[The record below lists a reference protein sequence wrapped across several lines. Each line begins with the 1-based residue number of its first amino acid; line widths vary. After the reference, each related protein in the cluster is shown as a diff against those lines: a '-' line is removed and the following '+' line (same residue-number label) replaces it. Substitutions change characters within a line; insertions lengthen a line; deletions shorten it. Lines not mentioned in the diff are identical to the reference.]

1 MSEHSDSFLFL
12 HPATFFRA
20 QFFIAY
26 EYTMTNPQIAFE
38 LNSNGMTGTVFL
50 EIVGLKNS
58 ECSPFPCNEDRT
70 CGLSGCFPSGNLL
83 VAFEELKKVLA
94 AEYGSRVETK
104 LTLIDKETP
113 EYIRTIIESEFPP
126 LPMVLVN
133 GRITRIGRI
142 SLERIKKEIEKE
154 L

>member
-1 MSEHSDSFLFL
+1 
-12 HPATFFRA
+12 
-20 QFFIAY
+20 
-26 EYTMTNPQIAFE
+26 MTNPQIAFE
-38 LNSNGMTGTVFL
+38 LNSTAMTGTVL
-50 EIVGLKNS
+50 IEIVGLKNS
-58 ECSPFPCNEDRT
+58 ECCPFPCNEDRS
-70 CGLSGCFPSGNLL
+70 CGLSGCFPSGNLT

-94 AEYGSRVETK
+94 AGYGSRVETK
-104 LTLIDKETP
+104 LTLIDNVTP
-113 EYIRTIIESEFPP
+113 DHIRKIIETEYPP